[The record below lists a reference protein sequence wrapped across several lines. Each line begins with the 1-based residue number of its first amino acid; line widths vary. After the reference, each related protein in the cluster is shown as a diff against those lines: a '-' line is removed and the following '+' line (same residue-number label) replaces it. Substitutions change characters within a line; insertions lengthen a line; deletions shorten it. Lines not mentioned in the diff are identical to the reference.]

1 MLVKSPLKQKKIKP
15 NRRSSKTET
24 TGNKNTASKKNFKET
39 ITGGYAPRYGK
50 RIDTTPNK
58 KTTLPVITPWKV
70 ILASFLIGVCGILYI
85 SHVFSTQ
92 QALREVQQLELEY
105 NRAKRLHDEK
115 RLTYDRMIGPKEI
128 YQKAREN
135 GFINAGPADQILI
148 IDE

>member
-1 MLVKSPLKQKKIKP
+1 MIVKSPL
-15 NRRSSKTET
+15 SSKKVKHNKRSLKKT
-24 TGNKNTASKKNFKET
+24 TTKKRSTGAKFSFKKN
-39 ITGGYAPRYGK
+39 ITDGYAPKYGK
-50 RIDTTPNK
+50 RIDETPK
-58 KTTLPVITPWKV
+58 KTKLPVITPWKV

-85 SHVFSTQ
+85 SHVFSMQ

-128 YQKAREN
+128 DQKAREN

-148 IDE
+148 IDD